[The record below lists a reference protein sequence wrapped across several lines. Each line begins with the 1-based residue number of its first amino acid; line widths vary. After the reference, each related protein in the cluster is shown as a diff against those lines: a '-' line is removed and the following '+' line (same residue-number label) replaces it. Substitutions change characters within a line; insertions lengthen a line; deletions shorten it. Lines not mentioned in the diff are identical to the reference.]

1 MKAKLKALKKF
12 DFFQKSPPKNKK
24 YVISE
29 VRGKFTLKKSDA
41 ERRVA

>member
-12 DFFQKSPPKNKK
+12 DFFQKSQPKNKK

-29 VRGKFTLKKSDA
+29 VRGKFTLKKPDA